1 MKGYHERNLLI
12 FAASLAQLSML
23 ETAECASNE
32 EQILFVSFRKRVGLD
47 VIIKANNIADRSTM
61 KVMIAIQK
69 SYFMLHFMLHK
80 YNEAYSPRYPN

>member
-1 MKGYHERNLLI
+1 
-12 FAASLAQLSML
+12 ML